1 MKKLIFIPI
10 IFVFLS
16 CNSIKIK
23 EMEMDSTQELIGKV
37 KQIEMNTFRYPIRKN
52 DTIVRKENSVV
63 FFDKKNRI
71 IKQIDYYLKFIDETD
86 FNYKNNLLEN
96 TISKSGK
103 RIRKTEYKYDDKNN
117 IIEYNQLENDTL
129 YFRKNSIYDSKNNPL
144 EQTYFHPNYK
154 RNNSVEKFTYDYKN
168 RIVKIQS
175 FDENNKPKNH
185 YLKTYFNKKGYI
197 IKTEFIYTDSNIDYS
212 NKSIIEYDK
221 LGNLTK
227 RTSFDKDGKPKES
240 TESRN
245 IYDEKGNIIVREK
258 YMNEKLIE
266 KTTYKITYR

>member
-1 MKKLIFIPI
+1 
-10 IFVFLS
+10 
-16 CNSIKIK
+16 
-23 EMEMDSTQELIGKV
+23 MEMDSTQELIGKV
-37 KQIEMNTFRYPIRKN
+37 KQIEMNTFRYPINEN
-52 DTIVRKENSVV
+52 DTIVHKENSVI
-63 FFDKKNRI
+63 FFDEKNRI

-86 FNYKNNLLEN
+86 FNYKNDLLEN

-129 YFRKNSIYDSKNNPL
+129 YFRKNSIYDKKNNPI
-144 EQTYFHPNYK
+144 EQTYFHPKYK
-154 RNNSVEKFTYDYKN
+154 RNNSIEKFTYDYKN
-168 RIVKIQS
+168 RIVNIQS
-175 FDENNKPKNH
+175 FDENSKPKNH

-197 IKTEFIYTDSNIDYS
+197 IKTEFIYTNSNKDYS
-212 NKSIIEYDK
+212 TKSIIEYDR

-240 TESRN
+240 IKSRN

-258 YMNEKLIE
+258 YLEEKLIE

>member
-10 IFVFLS
+10 LFILLS

-37 KQIEMNTFRYPIRKN
+37 QQIEMNTFRYPINKN
-52 DTIVRKENSVV
+52 DTIVHKENSVV
-63 FFDKKNRI
+63 FFDEKNRI

-86 FNYKNNLLEN
+86 FNYKNDLLEN

-129 YFRKNSIYDSKNNPL
+129 YFRKNSIYDKKNNPI

-168 RIVKIQS
+168 RIVNIQS

-197 IKTEFIYTDSNIDYS
+197 IKTEFIYTNSNKDYS
-212 NKSIIEYDK
+212 NKGIIEYDK

-258 YMNEKLIE
+258 YLKEKLIE

>member
-1 MKKLIFIPI
+1 
-10 IFVFLS
+10 
-16 CNSIKIK
+16 
-23 EMEMDSTQELIGKV
+23 MDSTQELIGKI
-37 KQIEMNTFRYPIRKN
+37 KQIEMNTFRYPINKN
-52 DTIVRKENSVV
+52 DTIVRKENSVI
-63 FFDKKNRI
+63 FFDEKNRI
-71 IKQIDYYLKFIDETD
+71 IKQIDYYLKFINETD
-86 FNYKNNLLEN
+86 FNYKNDLLEN

-117 IIEYNQLENDTL
+117 IIEYSQLENDTL
-129 YFRKNSIYDSKNNPL
+129 YFRKNSIYDNKNNPL

-168 RIVKIQS
+168 RIVNIQS
-175 FDENNKPKNH
+175 YDENNKPKNH
-185 YLKTYFNKKGYI
+185 YLKRYFNKKGYI
-197 IKTEFIYTDSNIDYS
+197 IKTEFIYTNSNKDYS

-227 RTSFDKDGKPKES
+227 RTSFDKDGKTKES

-258 YMNEKLIE
+258 YIKEKLIE